1 MNKYDRS
8 DRVFARIDHQ
18 HDHTRSQLR
27 GRLLNIKSRLFARK
41 MAAGPRAWLSR
52 CLIKC
57 KRGSGH
63 SRSSRQIKLFRRI
76 YADRA
81 QKSGSREENDVKA
94 TRKKKEDRDE
104 QERIMCRKGT
114 CLFRAC
120 YLPIERSQEKQ
131 LDSS

>member
-1 MNKYDRS
+1 MWLTPRS
-8 DRVFARIDHQ
+8 NRAFAGFLHPEMQ
-18 HDHTRSQLR
+18 
-27 GRLLNIKSRLFARK
+27 RK
-41 MAAGPRAWLSR
+41 EN
-52 CLIKC
+52 
-57 KRGSGH
+57 
-63 SRSSRQIKLFRRI
+63 RRNRNTWI

-81 QKSGSREENDVKA
+81 QKSGSREA
-94 TRKKKEDRDE
+94 RKTDE